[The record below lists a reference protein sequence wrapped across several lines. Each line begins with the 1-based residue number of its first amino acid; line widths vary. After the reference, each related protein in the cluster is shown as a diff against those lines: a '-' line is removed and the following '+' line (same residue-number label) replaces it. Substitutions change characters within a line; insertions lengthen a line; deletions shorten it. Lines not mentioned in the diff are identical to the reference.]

1 MSSFKHK
8 FRQVK
13 KLPGWIYIPP
23 AMLIRFLKF
32 CMRTKYIDPNNILKV
47 KPYPRVAVVWHNRL
61 LFYPIMW
68 PKIIR
73 ANTLAMVSPSR
84 DGQYI
89 VDLIA
94 KLGVKS
100 IRGSSNKRSSRVQYA
115 AIKAIQDGYTVCITP
130 DGPRGPKYKL
140 SMGPVHLASTTGVP
154 VLPIALNYSSYWELK
169 SWDNFQIPKPWAK
182 MILNIGDEIKIPPN
196 LDDAGLEEWRQKIES
211 ALMAV
216 TVDKPAKNS

>member
-1 MSSFKHK
+1 MKSLKHQ

-13 KLPGWIYIPP
+13 KLPGWLYIPP
-23 AMLIRFLKF
+23 ALLLRFLKF
-32 CMRTKYIDPNNILKV
+32 CMRTGYKDPNNMLGTEI
-47 KPYPRVAVVWHNRL
+47 YPRIALVWHNRL

-68 PKIIR
+68 PKRFRIS
-73 ANTLAMVSPSR
+73 TLAMVSPSR

-100 IRGSSNKRSSRVQYA
+100 IRGSSNKRSSQVQYA
-115 AIKAIQDGYTVCITP
+115 AIKAIRDGYTVSITP

-140 SMGPVHLASTTGVP
+140 SMGPVHLASTTGAPILP
-154 VLPIALNYSSYWELK
+154 VSVNYSSYWELK

-182 MILNIGDEIKIPPN
+182 MVLVMGDEISVPPN
-196 LDDAGLEEWRQKIES
+196 LDDSELEAWRQKIE
-211 ALMAV
+211 AAVMAV
-216 TVDKPAKNS
+216 TVDKTAKDG